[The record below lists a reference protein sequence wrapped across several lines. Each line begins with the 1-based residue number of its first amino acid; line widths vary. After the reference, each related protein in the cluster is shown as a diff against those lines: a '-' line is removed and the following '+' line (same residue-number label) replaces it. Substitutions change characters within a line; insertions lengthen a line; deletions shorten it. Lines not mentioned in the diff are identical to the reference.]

1 MFVYPVW
8 QGSVDFVVVLSW
20 TFTSHYSARA
30 VSIKLWS
37 ASVRHMVRSGFGRR
51 SVSKII
57 SDTDWMKNIL
67 YNCPCN
73 LLSSLFFLLFTCMHF
88 RVWRILRKMGGP
100 RVHWPPMKWSE
111 IAERLRN
118 TALQFPFGRP
128 RLQISARRPSILTEG
143 FCGRSQSLHSNAGIV
158 H

>member
-20 TFTSHYSARA
+20 TFTSHYSARS

-51 SVSKII
+51 SVSKIK
-57 SDTDWMKNIL
+57 SDTDWMKN
-67 YNCPCN
+67 N

-88 RVWRILRKMGGP
+88 RLWRILRQMGGP

-111 IAERLRN
+111 IAERFRN
-118 TALQFPFGRP
+118 TALQFPFGRS
-128 RLQISARRPSILTEG
+128 RIQISARRPSILTEG
-143 FCGRSQSLHSNAGIV
+143 FCGPSQSLHSNAGIV
-158 H
+158 N